1 MGDVKE
7 LISWGEHG
15 INVVGGPP
23 VSVHECDR
31 RSTDHSDG
39 AGTSVNSCTGSKVNE
54 QLRSQGSLSS
64 RGETVSSRR
73 PVVRATSSAR
83 LAWDG

>member
-1 MGDVKE
+1 VRDVKE

-23 VSVHECDR
+23 VSVHKCDR

-54 QLRSQGSLSS
+54 QLFDLTRCETGAAHTLSS
-64 RGETVSSRR
+64 SL
-73 PVVRATSSAR
+73 AAR
-83 LAWDG
+83 

>member
-54 QLRSQGSLSS
+54 QLFDLTRCETGAAHTLSS
-64 RGETVSSRR
+64 SL
-73 PVVRATSSAR
+73 AAR
-83 LAWDG
+83 

>member
-1 MGDVKE
+1 VRDVKE
-7 LISWGEHG
+7 LISWGEDG

-39 AGTSVNSCTGSKVNE
+39 TGTSVKSCTGSKVNE
-54 QLRSQGSLSS
+54 QLFDLTRCETGGAHTLSS
-64 RGETVSSRR
+64 SL
-73 PVVRATSSAR
+73 AAR
-83 LAWDG
+83 